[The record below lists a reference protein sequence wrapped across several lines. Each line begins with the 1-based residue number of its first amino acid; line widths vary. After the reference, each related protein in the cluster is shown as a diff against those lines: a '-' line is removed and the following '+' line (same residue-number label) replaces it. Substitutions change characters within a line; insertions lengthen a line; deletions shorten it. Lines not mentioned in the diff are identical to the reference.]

1 MLGMFLTDSN
11 PAGVP
16 EVVIRYV
23 GRATG
28 HWELDVGEAVR
39 GPAADPVRARVGDRN
54 LLEYREGLLRP
65 GPVPGPLYTAILRHA
80 VLVMAALAICAVT
93 AALLK
98 DRTDT
103 QAPPPVTSDQAPP
116 AEPGM
121 IPPTILEISR
131 LLAARLLQP
140 HPPGHATHWLNWRR
154 RHQARSRW
162 YHQHAQLARDGGIT
176 LVS

>member
-39 GPAADPVRARVGDRN
+39 GPAADSVRARVGDRD
-54 LLEYREGLLRP
+54 LLEYGNDCFGLDQCQAR
-65 GPVPGPLYTAILRHA
+65 LYTAILRHA
-80 VLVMAALAICAVT
+80 VLVMAALAICGVT
-93 AALLK
+93 AVLLK

-103 QAPPPVTSDQAPP
+103 QDPRSPMIRPRRPNQA
-116 AEPGM
+116 
-121 IPPTILEISR
+121 
-131 LLAARLLQP
+131 
-140 HPPGHATHWLNWRR
+140 
-154 RHQARSRW
+154 
-162 YHQHAQLARDGGIT
+162 
-176 LVS
+176 